1 MRSLPGRRAFGRGLL
16 ALALLGI
23 ACAPETREQ
32 PGPAPRPPRPDTKPR
47 HVIVILVDTLRADHL
62 GAYGYARPTS
72 PHFDAFA
79 QGAVLFEDARAQAS
93 CTYPSVNSLLTS
105 RPPEA
110 FLAPLSPTPPG
121 GAAAGGPSL
130 GIPPDIAALPEILAR
145 RGYRTAAVSA
155 SPIVRKSPTRF
166 NPEGGFDRGFEAFDE
181 ACLWQPA
188 ACVND
193 KALAHLRAPD
203 PRPLLL
209 YLHYIDPHG
218 PYRPPAGHPRR
229 FARSGPGEPQGPAKE
244 YLRKGDPNPI
254 ADHLYKG
261 APDPGTTPADLQ
273 HLVDLYDDEIAYWDG
288 QFGRLLAAIQEA
300 GMAEE
305 TVIALVADHGEDFL
319 EHGHVKHC
327 RTLFD
332 TSIKVPFV
340 LRAPGIAPGVRQVQA
355 RNLDLVPTL
364 LDLLGM
370 PTEGEGL
377 ALEGRSLVPA
387 LRSPDSHALSAS
399 IQFAAQG
406 ALRSA
411 SDARHKL
418 IADLAAGTYTLYD
431 LTADPGETRD
441 VLAETVQRDRRAI
454 GLLHRALREHLA
466 RAGARLQ
473 GTQEA
478 EKKLRALGYLE

>member
-1 MRSLPGRRAFGRGLL
+1 MRPLSGRRQLRVLPALLL
-16 ALALLGI
+16 AAVLTG
-23 ACAPETREQ
+23 ACSRETGEPAPA
-32 PGPAPRPPRPDTKPR
+32 APRPAARPR
-47 HVIVILVDTLRADHL
+47 HVVVILVDTLRADHL

-72 PHFDAFA
+72 PRFDAFA
-79 QGAVLFEDARAQAS
+79 RQAVLFADARAQAS

-105 RPPEA
+105 RAPEA
-110 FLAPLSPTPPG
+110 FLSPAPLQ
-121 GAAAGGPSL
+121 AAVGGPSL
-130 GIPPDIAALPEILAR
+130 GIPADIATLPEILAR

-166 NPEGGFDRGFEAFDE
+166 NPEGGFDRGFEVFDE

-193 KALAHLRAPD
+193 KALAHLRSSD
-203 PRPLLL
+203 PRPLFL

-218 PYRPPAGHPRR
+218 PYRPPAGHRRR
-229 FARSGPGEPQGPAKE
+229 FALREPPGPDKDFI
-244 YLRKGDPNPI
+244 RKGDPNPI

-261 APDPGTTPADLQ
+261 AADPGATAADLQ
-273 HLVDLYDDEIAYWDG
+273 HLVDLYDEEIASWDG
-288 QFGRLLAAIQEA
+288 ELGRLLAAIDEA
-300 GMAEE
+300 GSAAE
-305 TVIALVADHGEDFL
+305 TVVAVVADHGEDFL

-332 TSIKVPFV
+332 TAIKVPFV
-340 LRAPGIAPGVRQVQA
+340 LRVPGVPAGVRRVQA

-364 LDLLGM
+364 LDLLGV
-370 PTEGEGL
+370 PTDGL
-377 ALEGRSLVPA
+377 TLEGRSLAPT
-387 LRSPDSHALSAS
+387 LRGEPLPESH
-399 IQFAAQG
+399 QFATQG

-411 SDARHKL
+411 SNSRHKL

-441 VLAETVQRDRRAI
+441 VLTEVLRTDRRAV
-454 GLLHRALREHLA
+454 GLLRRALQDHLA
-466 RAGARLQ
+466 RSGAGLQ